1 VDVVVAVLRAPVQE
15 LRGNKMSSGRRL
27 SNDLAT
33 LWLQAPV
40 VIAIRLQQM
49 WMDALTGSVNATEM
63 NRMIS
68 EKMMAAAESAAAV
81 NAEMMQQGISMLA
94 AAAPTSKEQR
104 RIADAHAAIKP
115 YSKRVRSNARRLTK

>member
-1 VDVVVAVLRAPVQE
+1 
-15 LRGNKMSSGRRL
+15 MSSGRGL

-49 WMDALTGSVNATEM
+49 WMDALTGGVNATEM
-63 NRMIS
+63 NRMVS

-81 NAEMMQQGISMLA
+81 NAEMMQQGLA
-94 AAAPTSKEQR
+94 LLTATSHSRQSVR
-104 RIADAHAAIKP
+104 RVADAVAEAAIKP
-115 YSKRVRSNARRLTK
+115 YSRRVRSNARRLSK

>member
-1 VDVVVAVLRAPVQE
+1 
-15 LRGNKMSSGRRL
+15 MSSGRGL

-63 NRMIS
+63 NRMVS

-81 NAEMMQQGISMLA
+81 NAEMMQQGLA
-94 AAAPTSKEQR
+94 LLTATSHSRQSAR
-104 RIADAHAAIKP
+104 RVADAVAEAAIKP
-115 YSKRVRSNARRLTK
+115 YSRRVRSNARRLSK

>member
-1 VDVVVAVLRAPVQE
+1 MA
-15 LRGNKMSSGRRL
+15 SGRGL

-49 WMDALTGSVNATEM
+49 WMDALSGSVNAAEM

-68 EKMMAAAESAAAV
+68 EKMMAAAESAVAV
-81 NAEMMQQGISMLA
+81 NAAMVQQGFA
-94 AAAPTSKEQR
+94 ALTAAGETSQR
-104 RIADAHAAIKP
+104 SIADAVAHAAIKP
-115 YSKRVRSNARRLTK
+115 YSKRVRSNVRRLSK

>member
-1 VDVVVAVLRAPVQE
+1 MA
-15 LRGNKMSSGRRL
+15 SGRDL

-49 WMDALTGSVNATEM
+49 WMDALTGNVNAAEM
-63 NRMIS
+63 NRMVS
-68 EKMMAAAESAAAV
+68 EKMMAAAESAVAV
-81 NAEMMQQGISMLA
+81 NAAMVQQGLA
-94 AAAPTSKEQR
+94 ALTAAGPTSQSQR
-104 RIADAHAAIKP
+104 CIADAVAHAAIKP

>member
-1 VDVVVAVLRAPVQE
+1 
-15 LRGNKMSSGRRL
+15 MSSGRGL

-40 VIAIRLQQM
+40 VITIRLQQM
-49 WMDALTGSVNATEM
+49 WMDALAGSVNATEM

-81 NAEMMQQGISMLA
+81 NAAMMQQGIALLTA
-94 AAAPTSKEQR
+94 TSHSRQSAR
-104 RIADAHAAIKP
+104 GVADAVVEAAIKP
-115 YSKRVRSNARRLTK
+115 YSKRVRSNVRRLSK